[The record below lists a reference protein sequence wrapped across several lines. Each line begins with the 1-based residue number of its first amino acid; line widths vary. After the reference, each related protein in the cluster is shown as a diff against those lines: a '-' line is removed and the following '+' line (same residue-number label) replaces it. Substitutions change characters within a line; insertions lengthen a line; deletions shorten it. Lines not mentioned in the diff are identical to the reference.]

1 MPALVFFIPPTY
13 ILFVFRMKS
22 STLEPTSS
30 VDCVNVR
37 KAPFP
42 YLLQW
47 FSQCEALFSLSFSW
61 KFISAFSFSFF
72 FFCKSTP
79 WGETVGHAYLN
90 LWTMLSSRYSR
101 WHFARLCS
109 NDVEEWEK
117 DKMST
122 LWTLRI
128 TSGLWQV
135 LQLTLIYSYLSI
147 FSFFLIVTS

>member
-1 MPALVFFIPPTY
+1 MPALVFYPSNLYSVCISDE
-13 ILFVFRMKS
+13 VFHARTNIVGRLCQCSKGPISISFAMI
-22 STLEPTSS
+22 
-30 VDCVNVR
+30 
-37 KAPFP
+37 
-42 YLLQW
+42 
-47 FSQCEALFSLSFSW
+47 SQCEALFFHSLFHGSSFPL
-61 KFISAFSFSFF
+61 FRFLF

-90 LWTMLSSRYSR
+90 LWTMLTSRYSR

-135 LQLTLIYSYLSI
+135 LQLTLIYSYLSTL
-147 FSFFLIVTS
+147 SFFLIVTS